1 MPVPLK
7 NSTIMERASCPFR
20 LEAHRQEKILNN
32 YWKFIHL
39 SH

>member
-7 NSTIMERASCPFR
+7 NSDIVERASCPFR
-20 LEAHRQEKILNN
+20 LEAHRKDKTLDN